1 MKKQNNP
8 QVRQEIITRRVMEQ
22 GWVSVDD
29 LVESLGVSRMTVHRD
44 LDELE
49 DAGVLR
55 KVRNGASVQPSSLF
69 ESDYR
74 YRVTQQSAEKLAICE
89 KAASLIE
96 PGTSIMMDDSTTVLP
111 LAEFF
116 NEIESL
122 TVITHFLPVIQ
133 QLANQ
138 RNIHLITLGGEYL
151 PRFETFTGILCQQA
165 IASLRAD
172 ACFLSAAACVSGEV
186 FHPETELIHMKRSMM
201 RQCTRKYL
209 LLDHSK
215 FGRIALHRLAGLSE
229 FDCVITDSKIEPG
242 HLKMLE
248 EHARKVEVAG

>member
-1 MKKQNNP
+1 MKKQNSP
-8 QVRQEIITRRVMEQ
+8 QLRQEIITRLVMDK

-29 LVESLGVSRMTVHRD
+29 LVEMLGVSRMTVHRD

-74 YRVTQQSAEKLAICE
+74 YRVTQQSAEKRAICE
-89 KAASLIE
+89 KAASFIE
-96 PGTSIMMDDSTTVLP
+96 PGTSIMLDDSTTVLP
-111 LAEFF
+111 LVEFF
-116 NEIESL
+116 PQIESL
-122 TVITHFLPVIQ
+122 TVITHFLPVMQ
-133 QLANQ
+133 HLATQ
-138 RNIHLITLGGEYL
+138 RNVHLISLGGEYL
-151 PRFETFTGILCQQA
+151 PQFETFTGILCQQA

-172 ACFLSAAACVSGEV
+172 ACFLSASACVAGDLY
-186 FHPETELIHMKRSMM
+186 HPETELIHMKRSMM
-201 RQCTRKYL
+201 QQCTRKYL

-215 FGRIALHRLAGLSE
+215 FGRIALHRLAALSE
-229 FDCVITDSKIEPG
+229 FNCVITDSKIDPG

-248 EHARKVEVAG
+248 EHARKVEVVG

>member
-1 MKKQNNP
+1 MKKQNTP
-8 QVRQEIITRRVMEQ
+8 QIRQEIITRKVMEQ
-22 GWVSVDD
+22 GWVSVDE
-29 LVESLGVSRMTVHRD
+29 LVETLGVSRMTVHRD

-69 ESDYR
+69 ESDFR
-74 YRVTQQSAEKLAICE
+74 YRVTQQSAEKQAICR
-89 KAASLIE
+89 KAAAFIE
-96 PGTSIMMDDSTTVLP
+96 PSTSIMMDDSTTVLP
-111 LAEFF
+111 LVEFF
-116 NEIESL
+116 TEVESL

-133 QLANQ
+133 HLANQ

-172 ACFLSAAACVSGEV
+172 ACFLSAAACVAGEV
-186 FHPETELIHMKRSMM
+186 FHPETGLINMKRAMM
-201 RQCTRKYL
+201 QQCTRKYL

-229 FDCVITDSKIEPG
+229 FDCVITDRMISPE
-242 HLKMLE
+242 HLKMLQD
-248 EHARKVEVAG
+248 HSRRVEIAD